1 MKKISVIIILLLITC
16 GCTGK
21 LDEDTITYHSYVEE
35 LSELKKTTTSK
46 GIVDVAIELNRYSDD
61 EITYSVVIDNPKEK
75 MKNVEAIV
83 YHDQETTDVYPS
95 VGIYD
100 KKLNLIPNLK
110 KNTDKN
116 VKGIVLV
123 GYIKTKKNISKFHP
137 TLKVMMIYYN
147 SDNER
152 QKIYYSKTL

>member
-1 MKKISVIIILLLITC
+1 MKKISVIIVLLLIMC
-16 GCTGK
+16 GCTGR

-110 KNTDKN
+110 KNEDKN
-116 VKGIVLV
+116 VKGIVVV
-123 GYIKTKKNISKFHP
+123 GYIKTKQNIEKFHP

>member
-1 MKKISVIIILLLITC
+1 MKKISIIIVLLLITS
-16 GCTGK
+16 GCAGA

-46 GIVDVAIELNRYSDD
+46 GIVDISIELNQYTND

-75 MKNVEAIV
+75 MKNMEAIV

-100 KKLNLIPNLK
+100 KKLNLLPNLK
-110 KNTDKN
+110 KNEDKN
-116 VKGIVLV
+116 VKGVVLV
-123 GYIKTKKNISKFHP
+123 GYIKTKKKMETFHP
-137 TLKVMMIYYN
+137 TLKVMIIYYN
-147 SDNER
+147 SENER

>member
-1 MKKISVIIILLLITC
+1 MKKISVIIVLLLILC

-46 GIVDVAIELNRYSDD
+46 GIVDVSIELNQYSDD

-100 KKLNLIPNLK
+100 KKLNLLPNLK
-110 KNTDKN
+110 KNEGKN

-123 GYIKTKKNISKFHP
+123 GYIKTRKNIKKFHP
-137 TLKVMMIYYN
+137 TLKVMIIYYN
-147 SDNER
+147 SENER